1 LLSNFKVRIP
11 NRVLPPLVSHQFLHL
26 WGALFDAGAG
36 VFPNPAATGGW
47 AYVSNSESSTQGG
60 VGALYF
66 DAAGQVTGY
75 QRLLSGTQR
84 NCGGGKTFYGTWLTC
99 EENLGGQV
107 WEVDPWATPTATS
120 TATATTAARQTL
132 LGGAGNNYESAA
144 YDNRN
149 PLQPSFYVTTDLPDG
164 PLVKYTPPTAA
175 VAAAVISGDYSN
187 LLYTYGVGQ
196 RYEYWVIDSLDE
208 ATGNGTFSWTTNINV
223 GRASALKYYKN
234 GEGIDIRDGIIYFTT
249 KASKLLWIIDLDHGT
264 FQRSS
269 VVSGAF
275 NDQPDQVARV
285 LATTTT
291 NGGPVTD
298 GILYFCEDGTS
309 QAGIHGRDAQGKF
322 FTILQSQNGYYDGET
337 TGLAFSPDGMF
348 MYVSYQKPG
357 IIFEIKRKDGLPFQ
371 GQRLDIKYH
380 SVVS

>member
-1 LLSNFKVRIP
+1 
-11 NRVLPPLVSHQFLHL
+11 
-26 WGALFDAGAG
+26 
-36 VFPNPAATGGW
+36 
-47 AYVSNSESSTQGG
+47 
-60 VGALYF
+60 
-66 DAAGQVTGY
+66 
-75 QRLLSGTQR
+75 
-84 NCGGGKTFYGTWLTC
+84 
-99 EENLGGQV
+99 
-107 WEVDPWATPTATS
+107 
-120 TATATTAARQTL
+120 
-132 LGGAGNNYESAA
+132 
-144 YDNRN
+144 
-149 PLQPSFYVTTDLPDG
+149 
-164 PLVKYTPPTAA
+164 
-175 VAAAVISGDYSN
+175 
-187 LLYTYGVGQ
+187 LYTYGVGQ
-196 RYEYWVIDSLDE
+196 RYDYWVIDSMDE
-208 ATGNGTFSWTTNINV
+208 STGNGTFSWTTNINV

-249 KASKLLWIIDLDHGT
+249 KTSKLLWIIDLDHGT

-348 MYVSYQKPG
+348 MYVSYQNPG

-380 SVVS
+380 SVMS